1 MPVNRRWSV
10 DGLVEAP
17 LVDQGN
23 DLVLITKL
31 VGIDRAVMTT
41 QIDEHDG
48 HVGGD
53 RMVDAEQV
61 SEIKPAIVLRI
72 PPGEQEVGGAA
83 RLPGIGRRQIE
94 KPVEGLDDRLAH
106 LRILS
111 VKRWPRQGRGNDSS
125 I

>member
-53 RMVDAEQV
+53 RLVDADQV
-61 SEIKPAIVLRI
+61 SEIKTAIVLRI
-72 PPGEQEVGGAA
+72 PPGEQAVGGAA
-83 RLPGIGRRQIE
+83 RLPGSGRRRLE
-94 KPVEGLDDRLAH
+94 HPVEGLADRLAH
-106 LRILS
+106 MRLL
-111 VKRWPRQGRGNDSS
+111 
-125 I
+125 

>member
-1 MPVNRRWSV
+1 MRMRDCSSDVCSSDLPVGTTRSSISVEMPVNRRWSV

-31 VGIDRAVMTT
+31 VGIDRAVLTT

-61 SEIKPAIVLRI
+61 SEIKPAIVLSI
-72 PPGEQEVGGAA
+72 PPVTQ
-83 RLPGIGRRQIE
+83 
-94 KPVEGLDDRLAH
+94 
-106 LRILS
+106 
-111 VKRWPRQGRGNDSS
+111 
-125 I
+125 

>member
-1 MPVNRRWSV
+1 MGVDFFFFKQKTAYEMRISDWSSDVCSSDLSISVEMPVNRRWSV

-41 QIDEHDG
+41 QIDEPDG

-53 RMVDAEQV
+53 RMVDADQV
-61 SEIKPAIVLRI
+61 REIKPAIVLRI
-72 PPGEQEVGGAA
+72 PPGETEVDRNGV
-83 RLPGIGRRQIE
+83 E
-94 KPVEGLDDRLAH
+94 KGK
-106 LRILS
+106 S
-111 VKRWPRQGRGNDSS
+111 V
-125 I
+125 